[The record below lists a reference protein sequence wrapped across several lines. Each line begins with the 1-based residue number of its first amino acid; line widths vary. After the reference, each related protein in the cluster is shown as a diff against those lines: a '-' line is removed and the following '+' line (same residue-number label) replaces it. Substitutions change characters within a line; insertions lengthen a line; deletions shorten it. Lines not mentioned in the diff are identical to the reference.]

1 MASRAPRSDGPSR
14 ADPARVAGALGRAV
28 SRDLPAVLPRQRW
41 FGDKGRSIAAVN
53 LRDCGAFGDRAWLVL
68 VTVAFTGGV
77 GESDAIPLVLVG
89 AAVSP
94 DAFEAA
100 LELARA
106 LPRAR

>member
-1 MASRAPRSDGPSR
+1 MMGGPAAEWQTECRATATGRMASRAPRSEGPSR

-68 VTVAFTGGV
+68 VTVAFTDGV
-77 GESDAIPLVLVG
+77 AET
-89 AAVSP
+89 
-94 DAFEAA
+94 
-100 LELARA
+100 
-106 LPRAR
+106 